1 MLTGWKEVEDGL
13 MQSASLKQQ
22 VSEQAQLL
30 NLAHEN
36 ERVVTQRY
44 NSGLV
49 SYLEVVT
56 AQNLRLQAEQD
67 RLELQQRQ
75 MINSMQLIATL
86 GTGWGRD

>member
-1 MLTGWKEVEDGL
+1 
-13 MQSASLKQQ
+13 MQSASLKHQA
-22 VSEQAQLL
+22 SEQAQLL

-75 MINSMQLIATL
+75 MINSMQLIAAL

>member
-1 MLTGWKEVEDGL
+1 MTGWKEVEDGL

-75 MINSMQLIATL
+75 MINSMQLIAAL

>member
-75 MINSMQLIATL
+75 MINSMQLIAAL

>member
-1 MLTGWKEVEDGL
+1 M
-13 MQSASLKQQ
+13 
-22 VSEQAQLL
+22 L

-75 MINSMQLIATL
+75 MINSMQLIAAL